1 MGKYEHSSLMKPR
14 DDPVQRLLG
23 EIERLCQVGALDPRR
38 LPDQP
43 QQVALVAG
51 SYAHGLC
58 ISQKMRGNMV

>member
-1 MGKYEHSSLMKPR
+1 MKPR

-23 EIERLCQVGALDPRR
+23 EIERLRQVGAFDPRR

-51 SYAHGLC
+51 SNAHRLC
-58 ISQKMRGNMV
+58 VSQEMRANMV